1 MFWRY
6 TNMKY
11 KCHICGEIFEIAAG
25 EEVVCPLCYASGD
38 VIEKLDDEIKELP
51 IGDKSAVYNIGY
63 GLYVITTN
71 DGKKDNGM
79 ICNTVV
85 QLTSDPMK
93 ILVSINK
100 ANYTHDVV
108 KETGLMNVCPI
119 AESAPFAVFERFGFK
134 SGRDTDKMEG
144 CRFLRSENE
153 LAVPLEN
160 VNSYMS
166 LAVDSYIDVGT
177 HGVFICWL
185 TESGKLNAEPTMSYA
200 YYHAKVKPKKKPSKK
215 KGFVCK
221 ICGWEYEGETL
232 PDDIVCPICK
242 HGAADFEPIK

>member
-1 MFWRY
+1 MFWRCIS
-6 TNMKY
+6 MKY
-11 KCHICGEIFEIAAG
+11 KCEICGEVFEIPAG

-38 VIEKLDDEIKELP
+38 VIKKLDDAPTVLP
-51 IGDKSAVYNIGY
+51 VGDKSAVYNIGY
-63 GLYVITTN
+63 GLYVVTSN

-85 QLTSDPMK
+85 QLTSDPMRV
-93 ILVSINK
+93 LVSINK

-119 AESAPFAVFERFGFK
+119 SESAPFSIFERFGFK
-134 SGRDTDKMEG
+134 SGRDTDKFDG
-144 CRFLRSENE
+144 CAFLRSENE
-153 LAVPLEN
+153 LAVPTEN

-166 LAVDSYIDVGT
+166 LSVESYIDVGT
-177 HGVFICWL
+177 HGIFICWL
-185 TESGKLNAEPTMSYA
+185 TESGKLNKEPTMSYA
-200 YYHAKVKPKKKPSKK
+200 YYHANVKPKKAPSKK

-221 ICGWEYEGETL
+221 ICGWEYEGEAL
-232 PDDIVCPICK
+232 PEDIVCPICK

>member
-11 KCHICGEIFEIAAG
+11 KCQICGEVFEIPTG
-25 EEVVCPLCYASGD
+25 EEVVCPLCFASGD
-38 VIEKLDDEIKELP
+38 VIEKLEDGPKELP
-51 IGDKSAVYNIGY
+51 VGDKSAVYNIGY
-63 GLYVITTN
+63 GLYVVTSN

-100 ANYTHDVV
+100 ANYTHDIV

-119 AESAPFAVFERFGFK
+119 SESAPFSVFERFGFK
-134 SGRDTDKMEG
+134 SGRDTDKFDG
-144 CRFLRSENE
+144 CKFLRSENE
-153 LAVPLEN
+153 LAVPVEN

-185 TESGKLNAEPTMSYA
+185 TESGKLNKEPTMSYA
-200 YYHAKVKPKKKPSKK
+200 YYHANVKP
-215 KGFVCK
+215 
-221 ICGWEYEGETL
+221 
-232 PDDIVCPICK
+232 
-242 HGAADFEPIK
+242 